1 MSTKLI
7 PVDLEEEEAGS
18 GGGVSA
24 PAVRGGV
31 MDNVEFVEDDDGDWP
46 AQAPHSGRKHKGA
59 PYALAKKKAT
69 APPRPPSPAANDE
82 EAGAAGG
89 YVMRGPGF
97 FRPDIP
103 IPVNMDRVVRE
114 VVPPAPPPPAAVQVI
129 DDEAGDS
136 GVEDGSV
143 RGWDSDVRK
152 VQVDAVKK
160 KAKRR
165 SGGKKSQTAASA
177 TDDPS
182 RVTMDL

>member
-31 MDNVEFVEDDDGDWP
+31 MDNVE
-46 AQAPHSGRKHKGA
+46 
-59 PYALAKKKAT
+59 
-69 APPRPPSPAANDE
+69 
-82 EAGAAGG
+82 
-89 YVMRGPGF
+89 
-97 FRPDIP
+97 PDIP

>member
-18 GGGVSA
+18 GA
-24 PAVRGGV
+24 AFRHRP
-31 MDNVEFVEDDDGDWP
+31 F
-46 AQAPHSGRKHKGA
+46 GA
-59 PYALAKKKAT
+59 EAANAA